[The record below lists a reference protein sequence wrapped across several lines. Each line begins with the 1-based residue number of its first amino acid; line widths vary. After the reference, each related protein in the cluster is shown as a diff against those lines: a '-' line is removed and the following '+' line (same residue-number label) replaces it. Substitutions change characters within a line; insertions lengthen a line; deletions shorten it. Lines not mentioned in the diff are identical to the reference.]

1 MPTVA
6 IAQIK
11 IGLNRRPVKG
21 EKVDELKESI
31 RANGLLNPITVDQKL
46 NLVAGLHR
54 LTACKLLGL
63 EAIECNIVEYAGA
76 DQARLAEID
85 ENLIRNE
92 LEPLER
98 SELWLERDQI
108 LERMGLR
115 AKAGDNQHTFNQN
128 TAGGEIVSPPKRTVE
143 LAREAG
149 YSERTFQHGKQIA
162 KSIHPEVKQ
171 LIKGTAIA
179 DSPTALLN
187 IARAGTKER
196 NLAESAQQAS
206 ESALARGDIAEAEH
220 QAQLAAELQAQQ
232 KELQTL
238 AYKSAMAQ
246 KEAKLAVKKS
256 QNKSEKIANT
266 SPHSHSQAG
275 NEWILG
281 RHLVY
286 CGDTSKPEF
295 RNLLP
300 SDAALAIATLSTTW
314 EHNYLVDEARVV
326 AVIRSE
332 GHIYDFYKHNQMPF
346 QYELLLGNLYIGIFS
361 HQTIVKPQT
370 PINVEGVE
378 GIINYLLNLYTNP
391 NNFVIA
397 PFMGHGEILIACER
411 LGRICF
417 IGDSNLELVN
427 RGLNRWQ
434 TWTGKSI
441 QNSTSS
447 TASLTTTKLSVDI

>member
-1 MPTVA
+1 MPTVP
-6 IAQIK
+6 IDKIK
-11 IGLNRRPVKG
+11 IGRNRRPVKG
-21 EKVDELKESI
+21 EKVNELKESI
-31 RANGLLNPITVDQKL
+31 QANGLLNPITVDQKL
-46 NLVAGLHR
+46 NLIAGLHR

-63 EAIECNIVEYAGA
+63 ETVECNIVAYAGA

-115 AKAGDNQHTFNQN
+115 AKVGDNQHTFK
-128 TAGGEIVSPPKRTVE
+128 GGEMISPPKRTLE

-171 LIKGTAIA
+171 LIKGTPIA
-179 DSPTALLN
+179 DSPTALLS

-196 NLAESAQQAS
+196 AQATASEAARELAE
-206 ESALARGDIAEAEH
+206 ARGDTDEA
-220 QAQLAAELQAQQ
+220 QRQTQLVQELQAKQ
-232 KELQTL
+232 KELQIL

-246 KEAKLAVKKS
+246 KEAKLAVKKT
-256 QNKSEKIANT
+256 QAANPTPAQT
-266 SPHSHSQAG
+266 SLHSPIQAG
-275 NEWILG
+275 DEWILG

-286 CGDTSKPEF
+286 CGDTSQGEF
-295 RNLLP
+295 RQMLP
-300 SDAALAIATLSTTW
+300 SDAALAIATLSSTW
-314 EHNYLVDEARVV
+314 QHNYLVDEAKVV

-332 GHIYDFYKHNQMPF
+332 GHIYDFYQHNQMPF

-361 HQTIVKPQT
+361 HQTIAKPET
-370 PINVEGVE
+370 PINIEGVE

-397 PFMGHGEILIACER
+397 PFMGHGEILITCER

-427 RGLNRWQ
+427 RGLARWQ
-434 TWTGKSI
+434 NWTGKQAKKIGLMS
-441 QNSTSS
+441 
-447 TASLTTTKLSVDI
+447 